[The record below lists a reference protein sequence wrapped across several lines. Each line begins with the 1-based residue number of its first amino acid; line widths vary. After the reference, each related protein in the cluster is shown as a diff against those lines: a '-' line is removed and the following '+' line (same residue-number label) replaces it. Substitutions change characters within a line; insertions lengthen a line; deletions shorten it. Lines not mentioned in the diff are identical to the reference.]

1 MAKHCK
7 FPPLLRYFTTK
18 FSIPVVD
25 VIKLFLEEIEIFPKL
40 RNLKKFVL
48 MSEPE
53 QKCENNAV
61 FKQNYTA
68 KLLITFKMAYSC
80 CFSLGGNVDFLDFLQ
95 KSFITLTSGERTF
108 LWGLIFLS

>member
-1 MAKHCK
+1 
-7 FPPLLRYFTTK
+7 
-18 FSIPVVD
+18 
-25 VIKLFLEEIEIFPKL
+25 
-40 RNLKKFVL
+40 

-80 CFSLGGNVDFLDFLQ
+80 CFSLGGNLDFLDFLQ
-95 KSFITLTSGERTF
+95 KKFYNINY
-108 LWGLIFLS
+108 GL